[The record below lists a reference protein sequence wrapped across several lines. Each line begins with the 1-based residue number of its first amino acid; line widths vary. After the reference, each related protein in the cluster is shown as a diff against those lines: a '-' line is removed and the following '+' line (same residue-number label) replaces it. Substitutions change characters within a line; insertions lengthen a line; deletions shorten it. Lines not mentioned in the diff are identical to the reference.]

1 MMDERAREKWQ
12 ARYSSVDYEPNA
24 EAEPFLRAR
33 ARQWKKG
40 EALCLAAGAG
50 RNAVFLAECG
60 YSVTAVDIS
69 ERGLDR
75 CRQLA
80 NERGVEV
87 GTVEADLLD
96 WDMGAERYDLIV
108 DFYYYEPLLFA
119 PVKRALK
126 PGGLFVFQTFSTS
139 QADLATGPS
148 NRKFLVPPNRLLA
161 DFADLRVRYYEDALL
176 GSEALVRLV
185 AEKAITNDP
194 I

>member
-1 MMDERAREKWQ
+1 MDESARRKWQ
-12 ARYSSVDYEPNA
+12 ARYSSADYEPHT
-24 EAEPFLRAR
+24 EAEPLLREGA
-33 ARQWKKG
+33 AQWKKG

-60 YSVTAVDIS
+60 FAVTAVDIS
-69 ERGLDR
+69 EHGLER

-96 WDMGAERYDLIV
+96 WDMGVERYDLIV

-119 PVKRALK
+119 RVKRALR

-161 DFADLRVRYYEDALL
+161 DFSDLRVRYYEDALV
-176 GSEALVRLV
+176 GSEALVRFV
-185 AEKAITNDP
+185 AEKEVTIDP
-194 I
+194 L